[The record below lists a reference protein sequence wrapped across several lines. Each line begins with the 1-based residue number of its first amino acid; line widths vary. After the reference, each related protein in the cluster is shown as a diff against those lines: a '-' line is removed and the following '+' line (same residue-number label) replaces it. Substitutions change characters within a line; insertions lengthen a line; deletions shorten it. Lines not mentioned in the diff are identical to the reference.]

1 MLLILAGLLFSYLL
15 GSIPTAYL
23 FGRLIRGIDIRRYGS
38 GNVGA
43 TNAFRVLGPYTG
55 ITVLILDAL
64 KGVVCVVFISDFLI
78 SRGITIDGLLLRI
91 ILGITVVLGHS
102 LTVFLRFKGGK
113 GMATTLG
120 VLIGLAVKLP
130 ALRIIL
136 TAEILIWFIVFL
148 LSKIVS
154 LASIVSAVFFP
165 VLFIILRQ
173 PLPLIIMSLLL
184 SIFVIF
190 RHKSNI
196 YRLLRNEEPRLKSAS
211 KK

>member
-1 MLLILAGLLFSYLL
+1 MALIFGILLSYLS

-23 FGRLIRGIDIRRYGS
+23 LGKLAKGIDIRQHGS

-43 TNAFRVLGPYTG
+43 TNAFRVLGPAMG

-64 KGVVCVVFISDFLI
+64 KGVACVIFIADLVI
-78 SRGITIDGLLLRI
+78 GQGITIDSLLLRAM
-91 ILGITVVLGHS
+91 LGAVSVLGHS

-120 VLIGLAVKLP
+120 VMLGLSVKSPAIG
-130 ALRIIL
+130 IIL
-136 TAEILIWFIVFL
+136 IIEVLIWLVVFL
-148 LSKIVS
+148 TSRIVS
-154 LASIVSAVFFP
+154 LSSIVSAVFFP
-165 VLFIILRQ
+165 IFFIIFKQ
-173 PLPLIIMSLLL
+173 PMPLVLIGLIL

-196 YRLLRNEEPRLKSAS
+196 YRLLRNQEPRLTSRPKA
-211 KK
+211 